1 MPRFEPNERATSQQ
15 SCPTLSRG
23 LESPCRRG
31 AFIGSA
37 ASRLVVERSSPNSTL
52 IHFTWLH
59 GPRDVGRVLTDA
71 SRRCHDLVA
80 WQPTPSVAKRA
91 LQLSDGPFLHPSLVE
106 VTSSSGTATTAPKSP
121 DRLGVDEAQ
130 TATRTNDA
138 ELPFANSRLRSA
150 PPLSTSCWAAR
161 AAVVASC
168 MLATENSVSSDVC
181 CAERGL
187 VGWRLRQSRQG
198 RGWWW
203 RCRWSSPSVDTT
215 R

>member
-1 MPRFEPNERATSQQ
+1 VPDTESRTRVTLSSRRVHWQRSIEARSRAQQPELHAHPLHMAPRATR
-15 SCPTLSRG
+15 CGTRADRRFATLPRLSGVAAYAVRG
-23 LESPCRRG
+23 KTRPSAQRR
-31 AFIGSA
+31 
-37 ASRLVVERSSPNSTL
+37 
-52 IHFTWLH
+52 
-59 GPRDVGRVLTDA
+59 
-71 SRRCHDLVA
+71 
-80 WQPTPSVAKRA
+80 
-91 LQLSDGPFLHPSLVE
+91 PFLHPSTCGGDEQLWH
-106 VTSSSGTATTAPKSP
+106 SDDAPKSP

-198 RGWWW
+198 RRWWW

>member
-91 LQLSDGPFLHPSLVE
+91 PQLSDVLSCTPPLVE
-106 VTSSSGTATTAPKSP
+106 VTSSSGTATT
-121 DRLGVDEAQ
+121 
-130 TATRTNDA
+130 
-138 ELPFANSRLRSA
+138 
-150 PPLSTSCWAAR
+150 PLSPPIDS
-161 AAVVASC
+161 
-168 MLATENSVSSDVC
+168 
-181 CAERGL
+181 
-187 VGWRLRQSRQG
+187 GWTKRRRQ
-198 RGWWW
+198 
-203 RCRWSSPSVDTT
+203 
-215 R
+215 